1 MMMFQEEEV
10 ESSVTSEED
19 EAADIEDE
27 ELRECE
33 YKISLNLT
41 LTMSVY
47 HILLLHSYVLVVK
60 GVFLIS

>member
-33 YKISLNLT
+33 YNL
-41 LTMSVY
+41 SC
-47 HILLLHSYVLVVK
+47 
-60 GVFLIS
+60 

>member
-1 MMMFQEEEV
+1 MFQEEEV

-33 YKISLNLT
+33 YKILYF
-41 LTMSVY
+41 TM
-47 HILLLHSYVLVVK
+47 LVIK
-60 GVFLIS
+60 EAFLI